1 MEAEKLMRFLFE
13 NLIGSSGGQFW
24 VGLGAMA
31 LGFSIIAYDVLIWRK
46 DRAAA
51 KRKKLDRRDRFRDM
65 N

>member
-1 MEAEKLMRFLFE
+1 MEAEQLMSFLFE

-46 DRAAA
+46 NRAAA
-51 KRKKLDRRDRFRDM
+51 RRQKLDRRDRFRDM